1 MYWLSFGHSPSS
13 DHTKI
18 MIIRPQIIFMWS
30 DDGLCP
36 KLNQYKKKHLDCVL
50 FTISRKRPTN
60 YCDIKLLEDSIKLLL
75 SFQRADMRKSLLYI
89 PHISTFMFGSLVS
102 LNGQDYTLQLH
113 EDCGK
118 INYLSASLLYHLYNS
133 QSTYLLRRYVGAQ
146 TSKCQQ
152 LHSLL
157 TLTVMI
163 HTIVNINIAI
173 TFTNIITMSAP
184 SLPASPIGSRHSR

>member
-1 MYWLSFGHSPSS
+1 
-13 DHTKI
+13 
-18 MIIRPQIIFMWS
+18 
-30 DDGLCP
+30 
-36 KLNQYKKKHLDCVL
+36 
-50 FTISRKRPTN
+50 
-60 YCDIKLLEDSIKLLL
+60 
-75 SFQRADMRKSLLYI
+75 
-89 PHISTFMFGSLVS
+89 MFGSLVS

-157 TLTVMI
+157 TLTVMS

-173 TFTNIITMSAP
+173 TFTNIITMPYLQSPLTLTAP
-184 SLPASPIGSRHSR
+184 VAAGDPGQSPEAGLAAVAAAAPDARPAGAPLGDRITLRTQ